1 MGEVFKQFM
10 LLGLMSFGGPAAHI
24 GYFKRRFVDELG
36 WLDAERF
43 GAIVAMS
50 QVIPGPGSSQVGF
63 AIGHHR
69 AGLSG
74 AIAAFMGFT
83 LPSFLLLYLLAVASL
98 SWLDT
103 SWFQGLIHGLKLMA
117 VVVVTDA
124 VLSMFKQFCRRGAT
138 RLLMLLCASLTLFV
152 GTLASQ
158 LGLLIL
164 AGIIGAILLAPSA
177 LQDTEQAEGGQ
188 DTKGVRRGS
197 LDALR
202 PKMLP
207 LCLFLLLFGLSLF
220 WLGTGHSLLQLFAQF
235 YQAGALVFGGGHVVL
250 PLLEASV
257 GQQLTSERFLTGYAL
272 AQAVPGPMFTLAAF
286 LGAESL
292 FESPLLG
299 ALVATLAIFLPGFLL
314 QLSLLRS
321 WHGLMGRARFRGAIM
336 GINAA
341 VVGLLLAAL
350 ISPVIVSAVLAW
362 PDALLVLIGLA
373 WQLRYRPSILMLLL
387 GFALTG
393 ILLGVM
399 GALF

>member
-1 MGEVFKQFM
+1 MGEVFKQFL

-24 GYFKRRFVDELG
+24 GYFKRRFVDELS

-69 AGLSG
+69 AGLQG
-74 AIAAFMGFT
+74 AIAAFLGFT
-83 LPSFLLLYLLAVASL
+83 LPSFLLLYLLAVASV

-158 LGLLIL
+158 LGMLLL
-164 AGIIGAILLAPSA
+164 AGVFGSLLLAPTA
-177 LQDTEQAEGGQ
+177 LQDGEKGGQ
-188 DTKGVRRGS
+188 KGVQGYVV
-197 LDALR
+197 DTLR
-202 PKMLP
+202 PQMLP
-207 LCLFLLLFGLSLF
+207 LALFISLFGLSLF
-220 WLGTGHSLLQLFAQF
+220 WLGTGHSLAQLFAQF
-235 YQAGALVFGGGHVVL
+235 YQAGSLVFGGGHVVL

-257 GQQLTSERFLTGYAL
+257 GQQLTNERFLTGYAL

-286 LGAESL
+286 LGAESW

-299 ALVATLAIFLPGFLL
+299 ALVATLAIFFPGFLL

-336 GINAA
+336 GLNAA

-350 ISPVIVSAVLAW
+350 ISPVITSAILAW
-362 PDALLVLIGLA
+362 PDALLVLAGLA

-387 GFALTG
+387 CFALAG
-393 ILLGVM
+393 MLLA
-399 GALF
+399 ALGTLV